1 MNSKRTIVQNKNGFT
16 NYTYTEHTILLVCIF
31 MIIHNGITDSFTKV
45 IFIPLYVNNQIP
57 INEPV

>member
-1 MNSKRTIVQNKNGFT
+1 MKYNVITIHMD
-16 NYTYTEHTILLVCIF
+16 HTHKKVSIVFLIP
-31 MIIHNGITDSFTKV
+31 HNTITDLFTKV